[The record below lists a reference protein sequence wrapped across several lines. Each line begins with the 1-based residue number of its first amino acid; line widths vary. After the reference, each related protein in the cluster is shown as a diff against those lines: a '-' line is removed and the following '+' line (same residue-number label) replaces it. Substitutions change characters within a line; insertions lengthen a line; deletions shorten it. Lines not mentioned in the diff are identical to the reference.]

1 MNRRMPSL
9 HSRGSARSFLMSSPV
24 SPPTGT
30 AFALRSAK
38 LTTVALLLETADPGA
53 LAAALEAQ
61 ATDAAPLF
69 ENDPVIVDL
78 AKLREADEL
87 LAWDELLPLLRRH
100 GMVPVAVR
108 GGSEAQMEAAHAA
121 GLIDAPEGLPAAAP
135 AAASATPTA
144 DPAPVA
150 TVLVPPMIVDRPL
163 RSGQQV
169 YARGTDLIVLGL
181 VSHGAEVIADGHIHV
196 YAPLRGRAIAGARD
210 NPSARIF
217 TTSLEAQLLSIAG
230 TYRTTETPLPD
241 TVLARPAQVRL
252 DGERLVVEPLNIR

>member
-1 MNRRMPSL
+1 
-9 HSRGSARSFLMSSPV
+9 MSSPAS
-24 SPPTGT
+24 SPTST

-61 ATDAAPLF
+61 TSGAASLF

-108 GGSEAQMEAAHAA
+108 GGSAAQMDAAHAA
-121 GLIDAPEGLPAAAP
+121 GLIDAPEGQPTAAPTAASSTPAAEPASAAP
-135 AAASATPTA
+135 AP
-144 DPAPVA
+144 
-150 TVLVPPMIVDRPL
+150 LPPMIVDRPL

-196 YAPLRGRAIAGARD
+196 YAPLRGRAIAGARGD
-210 NPSARIF
+210 PSARIF
-217 TTSLEAQLLSIAG
+217 TTCLEAQLVSIAG

>member
-1 MNRRMPSL
+1 
-9 HSRGSARSFLMSSPV
+9 MSSPV
-24 SPPTGT
+24 PSPTGT

-38 LTTVALLLETADPGA
+38 LTTVALLLETANPGA

-61 ATDAAPLF
+61 ASGAAPLF

-78 AKLREADEL
+78 AKLREADEQ

-108 GGSEAQMEAAHAA
+108 GGSAAQMDAAHAA
-121 GLIDAPEGLPAAAP
+121 GLIDAPEGQPTAAP
-135 AAASATPTA
+135 AAVSSA
-144 DPAPVA
+144 PAAGPA
-150 TVLVPPMIVDRPL
+150 LAAPAAVPPMIVERPL

-196 YAPLRGRAIAGARD
+196 YAPLRGRAIAGARGD
-210 NPSARIF
+210 PSARIF
-217 TTSLEAQLLSIAG
+217 ATCLEAQLVSIAG
-230 TYRTTETPLPD
+230 TYRTSETPLPD
-241 TVLARPAQVRL
+241 NVLARPAQVRL

>member
-1 MNRRMPSL
+1 
-9 HSRGSARSFLMSSPV
+9 MSSPAP
-24 SPPTGT
+24 SPTGT

-61 ATDAAPLF
+61 ASGAAPLF

-108 GGSEAQMEAAHAA
+108 GGSPAQMDAAHAA
-121 GLIDAPEGLPAAAP
+121 GLIDAPEGQPTPAPAAVSSEPAASSALAAP
-135 AAASATPTA
+135 AP
-144 DPAPVA
+144 
-150 TVLVPPMIVDRPL
+150 VPPMIVERPL

-196 YAPLRGRAIAGARD
+196 YAPLRGRAIAGARGD
-210 NPSARIF
+210 PSARIF
-217 TTSLEAQLLSIAG
+217 ATCLEAQLVSIAG
-230 TYRTTETPLPD
+230 TYRTSETPLPD
-241 TVLARPAQVRL
+241 NVLARPAQVRL

>member
-1 MNRRMPSL
+1 
-9 HSRGSARSFLMSSPV
+9 MSSPIL
-24 SPPTGT
+24 SPSPSPTGS

-61 ATDAAPLF
+61 ASGAAPLF

-78 AKLREADEL
+78 AKLREADEP
-87 LAWDELLPLLRRH
+87 LAWDELLQVLRRH
-100 GMVPVAVR
+100 GMVPVAAR
-108 GGSEAQMEAAHAA
+108 SGSAAQMEAAHAA
-121 GLIDAPEGLPAAAP
+121 GLIDAPEGQPAAAP
-135 AAASATPTA
+135 AAASTTPTA
-144 DPAPVA
+144 DPAPA
-150 TVLVPPMIVDRPL
+150 APAPVPPMIVDRPL

-196 YAPLRGRAIAGARD
+196 YAPLRGRAIAGARGD
-210 NPSARIF
+210 ASARIF
-217 TTSLEAQLLSIAG
+217 ATCLEAQLISIAG
-230 TYRTTETPLPD
+230 TYRTSETPLPD
-241 TVLARPAQVRL
+241 NVLARPAQVRL

>member
-1 MNRRMPSL
+1 
-9 HSRGSARSFLMSSPV
+9 MSSPAP
-24 SPPTGT
+24 SPTGT

-61 ATDAAPLF
+61 ASGAAPLF

-78 AKLREADEL
+78 AKLREADEP
-87 LAWDELLPLLRRH
+87 LAWDELLQVLRRH
-100 GMVPVAVR
+100 GMVPVAAR
-108 GGSEAQMEAAHAA
+108 GGSAAQMEAAHAA
-121 GLIDAPEGLPAAAP
+121 GLIDAPEGQPAAAP
-135 AAASATPTA
+135 AAPSTAPTA
-144 DPAPVA
+144 EPAPA
-150 TVLVPPMIVDRPL
+150 APAHVPPMIVDRPL

-196 YAPLRGRAIAGARD
+196 YAPLRGRAIAGARGD
-210 NPSARIF
+210 ASARIF
-217 TTSLEAQLLSIAG
+217 ATCLEAQLISIAG
-230 TYRTTETPLPD
+230 TYRTSETPLPD

>member
-1 MNRRMPSL
+1 
-9 HSRGSARSFLMSSPV
+9 MSSPV
-24 SPPTGT
+24 SSPPGA

-78 AKLREADEL
+78 AKLREADEP

-108 GGSEAQMEAAHAA
+108 GGSDAQMEAAHAA
-121 GLIDAPEGLPAAAP
+121 GLIDAPEGQPAAAP
-135 AAASATPTA
+135 AAASSTPAA
-144 DPAPVA
+144 DPAPA
-150 TVLVPPMIVDRPL
+150 APAPVPPMIIDRPL

-196 YAPLRGRAIAGARD
+196 YAPLRGRAIAGARG

-217 TTSLEAQLLSIAG
+217 TTCLEAQLVSIAG
-230 TYRTTETPLPD
+230 TYRTAETPLPD

>member
-1 MNRRMPSL
+1 
-9 HSRGSARSFLMSSPV
+9 MSSPV
-24 SPPTGT
+24 PSPTCT

-38 LTTVALLLETADPGA
+38 LTTVALLLETANPGA

-61 ATDAAPLF
+61 ASGAAPLF

-108 GGSEAQMEAAHAA
+108 GGSAAQMDAAHAA
-121 GLIDAPEGLPAAAP
+121 GLIDAPEGQPTAAP
-135 AAASATPTA
+135 AAVSSEPAAGPA
-144 DPAPVA
+144 LAAPAPI
-150 TVLVPPMIVDRPL
+150 PPMIVERPL

-196 YAPLRGRAIAGARD
+196 YAPLRGRAIAGARGD
-210 NPSARIF
+210 PSARIF
-217 TTSLEAQLLSIAG
+217 ATCLEAQLVSIAG
-230 TYRTTETPLPD
+230 TYRTSETPLPD
-241 TVLARPAQVRL
+241 NVLARPAQVRL
-252 DGERLVVEPLNIR
+252 EGERLVVEPLNIR

>member
-1 MNRRMPSL
+1 ML
-9 HSRGSARSFLMSSPV
+9 SSPAT
-24 SPPTGT
+24 PLPTGT

-61 ATDAAPLF
+61 ASGTAPLF

-78 AKLREADEL
+78 AKLREADAPV
-87 LAWDELLPLLRRH
+87 AWDELLPLLRRH

-108 GGSEAQMEAAHAA
+108 GGSAAQMEAAQAA
-121 GLIDAPEGLPAAAP
+121 GLIDAPEGQPATAPAP
-135 AAASATPTA
+135 AAASATPA
-144 DPAPVA
+144 AAPAQAMATPIPPV
-150 TVLVPPMIVDRPL
+150 IVDRPL

-196 YAPLRGRAIAGARD
+196 YAPLRGRAIAGARGD
-210 NPSARIF
+210 PSARIF
-217 TTSLEAQLLSIAG
+217 TTCLEAQLVSIAG
-230 TYRTTETPLPD
+230 TYRTAETPLPD
-241 TVLARPAQVRL
+241 TVLGRPAQVRL

>member
-1 MNRRMPSL
+1 
-9 HSRGSARSFLMSSPV
+9 MSSPAP
-24 SPPTGT
+24 SPTGT

-61 ATDAAPLF
+61 ASGAAPLF

-78 AKLREADEL
+78 AKLREADEP

-108 GGSEAQMEAAHAA
+108 GGSAAQMDAACAA
-121 GLIDAPEGLPAAAP
+121 GLIDAPEGQPAPAP
-135 AAASATPTA
+135 AAASSTPAA
-144 DPAPVA
+144 DPPAATAPA
-150 TVLVPPMIVDRPL
+150 PLPPMIVDRPL

-196 YAPLRGRAIAGARD
+196 YAPLRGRAVAGARGD
-210 NPSARIF
+210 PSARIF
-217 TTSLEAQLLSIAG
+217 TTCLEAQLISIAG
-230 TYRTTETPLPD
+230 TYRTSETPLPD

-252 DGERLVVEPLNIR
+252 DGERLVIEPLNIR

>member
-1 MNRRMPSL
+1 
-9 HSRGSARSFLMSSPV
+9 MSSPAS
-24 SPPTGT
+24 SPALLPTGS

-38 LTTVALLLETADPGA
+38 LTTVALLLETAEPGA

-61 ATDAAPLF
+61 ASGTAPLF

-78 AKLREADEL
+78 AKLRDADEP

-108 GGSEAQMEAAHAA
+108 GGSAAQMEAAYTA
-121 GLIDAPEGLPAAAP
+121 GLIDAPEGQPAAVPAAASSTLPADPAP
-135 AAASATPTA
+135 AAA
-144 DPAPVA
+144 AP
-150 TVLVPPMIVDRPL
+150 VPPMIVDRPL

-196 YAPLRGRAIAGARD
+196 YAPLRGRAIAGARGD
-210 NPSARIF
+210 ASARIF
-217 TTSLEAQLLSIAG
+217 TTCLEAQLISIAG
-230 TYRTTETPLPD
+230 TYRTSETPLPD

>member
-1 MNRRMPSL
+1 
-9 HSRGSARSFLMSSPV
+9 MSSPAP
-24 SPPTGT
+24 SPTGT

-61 ATDAAPLF
+61 ASGAAPLF

-78 AKLREADEL
+78 AKLREADEP
-87 LAWDELLPLLRRH
+87 LAWDELLQVLRRH
-100 GMVPVAVR
+100 GMVPVAAR
-108 GGSEAQMEAAHAA
+108 GGSAAQMEAAHAA
-121 GLIDAPEGLPAAAP
+121 GLIDAPEGQPAAAP
-135 AAASATPTA
+135 AAPSTAPTA
-144 DPAPVA
+144 EPAPA
-150 TVLVPPMIVDRPL
+150 APAHMPPMIVDRPL

-196 YAPLRGRAIAGARD
+196 YAPLRGRAIAGARGD
-210 NPSARIF
+210 ASARIF
-217 TTSLEAQLLSIAG
+217 ATCLEAQLISIAG
-230 TYRTTETPLPD
+230 TYRTSETPLPD

>member
-1 MNRRMPSL
+1 
-9 HSRGSARSFLMSSPV
+9 MSSPA
-24 SPPTGT
+24 PTPTGT

-61 ATDAAPLF
+61 ASGAAPLF

-78 AKLREADEL
+78 AKLREADEP

-108 GGSEAQMEAAHAA
+108 GGSEAQMDAAHAA
-121 GLIDAPEGLPAAAP
+121 GLIDAPEGQPAAAP
-135 AAASATPTA
+135 AAASSTPAA
-144 DPAPVA
+144 DAAPAVQA
-150 TVLVPPMIVDRPL
+150 RVPPMIIDRPL

-196 YAPLRGRAIAGARD
+196 YAPLRGRAIAGARGD
-210 NPSARIF
+210 ASARIF
-217 TTSLEAQLLSIAG
+217 TTCLEAQLISIAG
-230 TYRTTETPLPD
+230 TYRTSETPLPD

-252 DGERLVVEPLNIR
+252 DGERLVVEPLTIR

>member
-1 MNRRMPSL
+1 M
-9 HSRGSARSFLMSSPV
+9 
-24 SPPTGT
+24 PTGT

-61 ATDAAPLF
+61 ASGTAPLF

-78 AKLREADEL
+78 AKLREADAPV
-87 LAWDELLPLLRRH
+87 AWDELLPLLRRH

-108 GGSEAQMEAAHAA
+108 GGSAAQMEAAQAA
-121 GLIDAPEGLPAAAP
+121 GLIDAPEGQPATAPAP
-135 AAASATPTA
+135 AAASATPA
-144 DPAPVA
+144 AAPAQAMATPIPPV
-150 TVLVPPMIVDRPL
+150 IVDRPL

-196 YAPLRGRAIAGARD
+196 YAPLRGRAIAGARGD
-210 NPSARIF
+210 PSARIF
-217 TTSLEAQLLSIAG
+217 TTCLEAQLVSIAG
-230 TYRTTETPLPD
+230 TYRTAETPLPD
-241 TVLARPAQVRL
+241 TVLGRPAQVRL